1 VTTFL
6 AGISLLILFAFDMK
20 IGWPSLFFLISG
32 VFQLFWI
39 IPVMK
44 KWGKNWYYAGMIGS
58 IMSIVTYV
66 EYPVDALGVTA
77 EIFQGAFVVICG
89 IILWRT
95 VA

>member
-1 VTTFL
+1 MTTFF

-32 VFQLFWI
+32 LFQLLWV

-44 KWGKNWYYAGMIGS
+44 KLEKKWYYAGMIGS

-66 EYPVDALGVTA
+66 EYPVDELGVTVR
-77 EIFQGAFVVICG
+77 FSKQPS
-89 IILWRT
+89 
-95 VA
+95 